1 VSAGASKRPAPRRPD
16 VDRRVARIW
25 VTATLLAL
33 LVLVVVV
40 NLV

>member
-1 VSAGASKRPAPRRPD
+1 

-33 LVLVVVV
+33 IVLVVVV

>member
-1 VSAGASKRPAPRRPD
+1 
-16 VDRRVARIW
+16 VDRRAARIW